1 MQGDIVK
8 SGSEKQIWVC
18 SGMSY
23 VHIVTVCIVSCM
35 SVQLQDLIKMKYLIS
50 ISWMLFWCMNSS
62 TLAQETDLEQKN
74 ILERDNIPLS
84 ETGEVVIRNSNP
96 MSEGQISSQNI
107 ESKPDSIHRAAEQTN
122 NKELKV
128 YITDEFYVPV
138 RSLPDT
144 NGRVIHR
151 GLKSGTP
158 LQVME
163 NDDGWSRIKTESDL
177 EGWIQTRYITADPI
191 AKALL
196 ILAEQKNEQLE
207 SLNKDLA
214 DVLKAGEPKTETTRQ
229 RLAALSSE
237 NERLVAQ
244 LEDSASITPSSKAMQ
259 DQIQSLVSQNNLL
272 TQGNDVLKARLSDLE
287 KDDLY
292 RSFLY
297 GGIAVFLGTVLAAL
311 VPRLRGRRRFEDW
324 G

>member
-214 DVLKAGEPKTETTRQ
+214 EVLKAGEPKTETTRQ

>member
-1 MQGDIVK
+1 MQADIVK
-8 SGSEKQIWVC
+8 FRSEEQIWVC
-18 SGMSY
+18 SGLPY
-23 VHIVTVCIVSCM
+23 AYIVTLCIVSCT
-35 SVQLQDLIKMKYLIS
+35 SVQLQGLIKMKYLIS
-50 ISWMLFWCMNSS
+50 ISWVLFWCMSSS

-74 ILERDNIPLS
+74 ILARDNIPLS
-84 ETGEVVIRNSNP
+84 ETGEDIIKNLNP
-96 MSEGQISSQNI
+96 TSEGQNSSQNV
-107 ESKPDSIHRAAEQTN
+107 ESKPDSIYQATEQTD
-122 NKELKV
+122 KKKLKV

-163 NDDGWSRIKTESDL
+163 GDDGWSRIKTESDL

-196 ILAEQKNEQLE
+196 ILAEQKNEQLK
-207 SLNKDLA
+207 SRNKDLER
-214 DVLKAGEPKTETTRQ
+214 VLKAGEPMKETTRQ
-229 RLAALSSE
+229 KLAALSLE

-272 TQGNDVLKARLSDLE
+272 TQENDVLKARLSNLE

-297 GGIAVFLGTVLAAL
+297 GGIAVFLGTILAAL
-311 VPRLRGRRRFEDW
+311 IPRLKGRRRFEGW
-324 G
+324 V